1 MKKIFAA
8 AAVAVAIASPAMA
21 QSYDPS
27 VGSGNIARNPYRN
40 DLTNPHQGRAPGWTT
55 PYDAYAQSPVSGN
68 GNGSPYAGGVIRRG
82 GVGSPHPNY
91 WYERNRE
98 EFTGRW

>member
-1 MKKIFAA
+1 MENVAMNKLFAA
-8 AAVAVAIASPAMA
+8 VAVAVAIASPALA

-27 VGSGNIARNPYRN
+27 VGSGNIAANPYRN
-40 DLTNPHQGRAPGWTT
+40 DLTNPYQGRAPGWTT
-55 PYDAYAQSPVSGN
+55 PYDAYAQSSDVRN
-68 GNGSPYAGGVIRRG
+68 ENRSPYAE